1 MPAPKGHAPYNKLGE
16 GGRPYRFTDEEIE
29 AFADEF
35 LLWLDHEDNFW
46 IKDFTLEKNIN
57 PDYMIDWCERSER
70 FRRAYLIG
78 KSKQESKTYK
88 GGLVGKFNSNI
99 VKLALTNHHGWV
111 EKTENKISG
120 DKDNPLACIIDRISS
135 KPKDGDGE
143 AESE

>member
-1 MPAPKGHAPYNKLGE
+1 
-16 GGRPYRFTDEEIE
+16 
-29 AFADEF
+29 
-35 LLWLDHEDNFW
+35 
-46 IKDFTLEKNIN
+46 
-57 PDYMIDWCERSER
+57 MIDWCERSER